1 MALRRRITQKDVAA
15 RAGVSQA
22 IVSQVLNE
30 RTGNIRLNQQT
41 RQRVLEAM
49 RELGY
54 APNLAAQSL
63 AGGLSRLLGVF
74 TFESVFPTD
83 QRDFYYPFLE
93 GIEEEAVRRDFDLLL
108 HTRTV
113 DQGRRSVV
121 RGGVNRLLIADGTL
135 FLGYLDAEHRREL
148 AEVVAQGHP
157 CVFIG
162 RRELPGASLSYVTA
176 DYTQATR
183 QLVEQLLALGHRQ
196 QAYLAQENDQES
208 SVDRRSGYL
217 AFDLPPIHAM
227 ARGAYTPEVLRQ
239 LIDDGVTALV
249 LENDHFA
256 RKTLEYARQLGLQ
269 LPQDLSFVVLGDPLE
284 PSEGPVPEWTSFVI
298 PRKDMGR
305 AAVSLLADQLQGQAP
320 AHQQIWLPCQLRQG
334 NSVAPRSG

>member
-1 MALRRRITQKDVAA
+1 MAAIRRITQKDVAA

-22 IVSQVLNE
+22 IVSQVLND
-30 RTGNIRLNQQT
+30 RSGNIRLNQQT
-41 RQRVLEAM
+41 RERVLEAM

-54 APNLAAQSL
+54 SPNLAAQNL
-63 AGGLSRLLGVF
+63 AGGLSRLMGVF

-93 GIEEEAVRRDFDLLL
+93 GIEEEAVRCDFDLLL

-135 FLGYLDAEHRREL
+135 FLGFLDLQHRVEL
-148 AEVVAQGHP
+148 ATVVAQGHP

-162 RRELPGASLSYVTA
+162 RRELPGPGLSYVTA
-176 DYTQATR
+176 DYTQATQ
-183 QLVEQLLALGHRQ
+183 QLVEQLLALGHRRL
-196 QAYLAQENDQES
+196 AYLAQDSDQES
-208 SVDRRSGYL
+208 SIDRRAGYL
-217 AFDLPPIHAM
+217 ALDLSPIYSM
-227 ARGAYTPEVLRQ
+227 ARGAYTLEVLRQ
-239 LIDDGVTALV
+239 LIHEGITALV

-256 RKTLEYARQLGLQ
+256 RKTIEYAQQLGLQ
-269 LPQDLSFVVLGDPLE
+269 LPHDLSFVVLGDPLE

-298 PRKDMGR
+298 PRKAMGR

-320 AHQQIWLPCQLRQG
+320 SPQQIWLPCQLRQG
-334 NSVAPRSG
+334 NSVVAPR